1 MSGQRRTKAA
11 WCEWD
16 AAMIDYDFAVAG
28 AGPAGSVFA
37 LLAARAGYRVL
48 LAERH
53 FEKPRFGETAPPEL
67 RAALTR
73 IGLDHLTHAPYGRDA
88 PELVSVWGGD
98 QPVSRNH
105 IVSPYG
111 AALHLDRQKFDEA
124 LTFAAR
130 DAGADLRLGC
140 GARFA
145 QQPDG
150 SHIVQL
156 RGGATA
162 RANIAI
168 LATGRS
174 GGNAGLPYTR
184 CYLDDQVGVAAHF
197 NLPGGVFGPCML
209 VEAVPSGWLYLSG
222 LPSGSAVAILVT
234 SAPLVPRGRNPRL
247 RWWLETLAR
256 TKLIRAA
263 LRGCPIPKM
272 LSVCDARGSYA
283 LRGGG
288 ENWLAIG
295 DARIAPDPLSG
306 QGSHWAIDDA
316 CTAIEF
322 AKNSPWRNVAD
333 KMRASTAREVEQ
345 YRADRMLA
353 YSRERR
359 FESGLYW
366 TMQTHP
372 DRADEHPTTVANR
385 ERAAQRGR

>member
-1 MSGQRRTKAA
+1 MLH
-11 WCEWD
+11 
-16 AAMIDYDFAVAG
+16 DFAVAG

-48 LAERH
+48 LAERSH
-53 FEKPRFGETAPPEL
+53 FEKPRFGETAPPEF

-73 IGLDHLTHAPYGRDA
+73 IGLDHLTRVPYSSDA

-98 QPVSRNH
+98 QPLSRNH
-105 IVSPYG
+105 ILSPFG

-124 LTFAAR
+124 LALAAR

-156 RGGATA
+156 QGGATV
-162 RANIAI
+162 RAKIAI

-174 GGNAGLPYTR
+174 GGNAGLSYTR
-184 CYLDDQVGVAAHF
+184 CYLDDQVGVAVHF
-197 NLPGGVFGPCML
+197 TLPGGVFGPRML
-209 VEAVPSGWLYLSG
+209 VEAVPSGWLYLSA
-222 LPSGSAVAILVT
+222 LPSGSAVAVLVT
-234 SAPLVPRGRNPRL
+234 SALLVPRGRNARL
-247 RWWLETLAR
+247 RWWLEALAR

-263 LRGCPIPKM
+263 LHGCRIPEV

-283 LRGGG
+283 SRGGG

-306 QGSHWAIDDA
+306 QGIHWAIDDA
-316 CTAIEF
+316 CSVMDL
-322 AKNSPWRNVAD
+322 AKGLGWREVAD
-333 KMRASTAREVEQ
+333 RLRARTAREVEQ
-345 YRADRMLA
+345 YRADRMLT

-359 FESGLYW
+359 FQSESYW
-366 TMQTHP
+366 AMQATP
-372 DRADEHPTTVANR
+372 
-385 ERAAQRGR
+385 

>member
-1 MSGQRRTKAA
+1 MT
-11 WCEWD
+11 
-16 AAMIDYDFAVAG
+16 DYDITVAG

-48 LAERH
+48 LVERSH
-53 FEKPRFGETAPPEL
+53 FEKPHFGETAPPEL

-73 IGLDHLTHAPYGRDA
+73 IGQDHLTHAPYSRDA

-98 QPVSRNH
+98 QPLSRNH
-105 IVSPYG
+105 ILSPYG

-124 LTFAAR
+124 LALAAR

-150 SHIVQL
+150 SHIVRLQD
-156 RGGATA
+156 GATA

-184 CYLDDQVGVAAHF
+184 CHLDDQIGVAAHF
-197 NLPGGVFGPCML
+197 ALPGGVFEPRML
-209 VEAVPSGWLYLSG
+209 VEAVPSGWLYLSA
-222 LPSGSAVAILVT
+222 LPSGLAVAILVT
-234 SAPLVPRGRNPRL
+234 SAALVPRGRNPRL

-256 TKLIRAA
+256 TRQIRAA
-263 LRGCPIPKM
+263 LHGCRIPEM

-306 QGSHWAIDDA
+306 QGIHWAIDDA
-316 CTAIEF
+316 CSAMEF
-322 AKNSPWRNVAD
+322 AKGSPWREVAD
-333 KMRASTAREVEQ
+333 KMRARTAREVEQ
-345 YRADRMLA
+345 YRADRMMA

-359 FESGLYW
+359 FESEAYW
-366 TMQTHP
+366 RMQ
-372 DRADEHPTTVANR
+372 PTP
-385 ERAAQRGR
+385 